1 MSASASLLEESWAE
15 FIKTRQTKARDWL
28 ITAYIPFVRF
38 VVTRLGI
45 PTTGGLLDVEDLVSY
60 GMIGLINAIDRY
72 DPARGVRFEV
82 FATPR
87 IRGAVIDQLRS
98 LNWLPRSVLA
108 RVRQMEG
115 ALANLEQRLGRF
127 ASEREAA
134 AEMGISP
141 QRYRQMVQ
149 DGSATILS
157 LDAPL
162 GPSIQDDEIVAL
174 SDLLEERSLP
184 SPDEYVEKRE
194 LFHALLAALQH
205 LPERERLV
213 LTLYYHK
220 ELTMKEISKLLAVS
234 ESRVCQL
241 HAQALTHLRTNLYPY
256 QQGISEVPAPAN
268 IMLWQK
274 RVRRR
279 RARATLTSQER
290 TLLVREQ
297 TSSQKRVS

>member
-1 MSASASLLEESWAE
+1 MSASASLEESWAE
-15 FIKTRQTKARDWL
+15 FIKTRQPRARDWL
-28 ITAYIPFVRF
+28 ITSYIPFVRF

-45 PTTGGLLDVEDLVSY
+45 PTTGGLLDIEDLVSY
-60 GMIGLINAIDRY
+60 GIIGLINAIDRY
-72 DPARGVRFEV
+72 DPARGVRFEA

-134 AEMGISP
+134 AEMGVTP
-141 QRYRQMVQ
+141 QRYRQMML
-149 DGSATILS
+149 DGNAIVLS

-162 GPSIQDDEIVAL
+162 GPSVQDDEVVAL
-174 SDLLEERSLP
+174 SDLLEERNLP
-184 SPDEYVEKRE
+184 SPDEYAEKRE
-194 LFHALLAALQH
+194 LFHVLLAALQH

-241 HAQALTHLRTNLYPY
+241 HTQALTHLRTNLYPY
-256 QQGISEVPAPAN
+256 QQGVPETSAPAN
-268 IMLWQK
+268 ITLWQK
-274 RVRRR
+274 RARRR
-279 RARATLTSQER
+279 RAHATLTSQER
-290 TLLVREQ
+290 TLILRRQ